1 MKATI
6 YEVVKGIRQLIYQ
19 KDDEG
24 VDINNVFLGP
34 SDPIIQELQSFLARK
49 YDLSDILIICDS
61 NYFDFWVYIY
71 LDDILLVEILR
82 KTVNGRTE
90 FAVNVATKLSLEAS
104 EAGIPSLVNY
114 EGSVQD
120 LVKLIK
126 QHHQNS

>member
-19 KDDEG
+19 KDDDG
-24 VDINNVFLGP
+24 VDINKVFLGP
-34 SDPIIQELQSFLARK
+34 SDPIIQELQSFLANK
-49 YDLSDILIICDS
+49 YDLSDILILCDS

-82 KTVNGRTE
+82 KTINGRTE

-126 QHHQNS
+126 QYHQNS

>member
-24 VDINNVFLGP
+24 VDINKVFLGP
-34 SDPIIQELQSFLARK
+34 SDPIIQELYSFLANN
-49 YDLSDILIICDS
+49 YDLSDIHILCDS

-71 LDDILLVEILR
+71 WDDVLLVEILR
-82 KTVNGRTE
+82 KTVNGRTV
-90 FAVNVATKLSLEAS
+90 FTVNVATKLSLVAS
-104 EAGIPSLVNY
+104 EAGVSSLVDY

-126 QHHQNS
+126 QHQNS